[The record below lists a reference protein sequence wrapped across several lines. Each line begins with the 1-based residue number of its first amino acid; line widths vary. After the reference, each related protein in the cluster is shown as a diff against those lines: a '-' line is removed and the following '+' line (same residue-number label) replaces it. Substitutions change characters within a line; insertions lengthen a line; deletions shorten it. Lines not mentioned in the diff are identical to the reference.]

1 MSNKKWKIGEKIV
14 AFSEY
19 LNFKTDKIFKTKFEA
34 LSFVKSDLILH
45 SLWYLFANV
54 KILNIFS
61 NDYKSFDLGKQISR
75 KIFFVSNFVGRE
87 MLAL

>member
-1 MSNKKWKIGEKIV
+1 MANKKWKIGEKIV
-14 AFSEY
+14 ALSEY

-34 LSFVKSDLILH
+34 LSFVKSDWILH

-61 NDYKSFDLGKQISR
+61 NDYKSFD
-75 KIFFVSNFVGRE
+75 
-87 MLAL
+87 